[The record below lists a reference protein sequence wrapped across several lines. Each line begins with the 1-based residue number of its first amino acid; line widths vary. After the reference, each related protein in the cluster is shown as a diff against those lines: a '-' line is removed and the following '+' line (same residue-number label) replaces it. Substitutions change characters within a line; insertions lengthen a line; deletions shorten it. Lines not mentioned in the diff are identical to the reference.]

1 LKIQLLLLRCES
13 DEDENIEEKL
23 IDSFSGSQLMLFFRS
38 YSPFLERPHQRAS
51 LVNYF
56 KEQLEESYQSQSAV
70 YITNTMVSPK
80 ILDKVKKTNPK
91 YI

>member
-1 LKIQLLLLRCES
+1 
-13 DEDENIEEKL
+13 
-23 IDSFSGSQLMLFFRS
+23 MLFFRS

-56 KEQLEESYQSQSAV
+56 KEQLEESYQSQSVV

-80 ILDKVKKTNPK
+80 ILDKVKKLIQNISK
-91 YI
+91 LIKEYRQLHF